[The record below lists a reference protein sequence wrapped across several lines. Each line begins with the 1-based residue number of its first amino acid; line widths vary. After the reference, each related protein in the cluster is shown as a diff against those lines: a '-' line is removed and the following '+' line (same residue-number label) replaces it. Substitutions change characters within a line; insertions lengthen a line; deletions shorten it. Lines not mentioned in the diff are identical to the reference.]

1 MAEDRAMTPVVSKTL
16 TLSIVVL
23 YIAGMTAIL
32 LGGVVPEYR
41 SNAGAELG
49 DRVLATAGESI
60 EESVP
65 EANGSVQSTRT
76 VDLPPRI
83 RNEQYE
89 LALVGDRLRLR
100 HPDERIGGTLS
111 LSLPAGTSVA
121 NATWRSGSDLEIRV
135 RGPATNRTL
144 TVHG

>member
-1 MAEDRAMTPVVSKTL
+1 MADRAMTPVVSKTL
-16 TLSIVVL
+16 TVSIVVL
-23 YIAGMTAIL
+23 YIAGMTTIL

-60 EESVP
+60 ESTVP
-65 EANGSVQSTRT
+65 EANGTVEANRT

-83 RNEQYE
+83 RGQQYE
-89 LALVGDRLRLR
+89 LELANSSLHLR
-100 HPDERIGGTLS
+100 HPDERIGDTVSLALPPGT
-111 LSLPAGTSVA
+111 TVD
-121 NATWRSGSDLEIRV
+121 NTTWRSGSNLEIRV

-144 TVHG
+144 SIQR